1 MIKCEHETDYTFQ
14 RLQWLASSSCIS
26 KLYCNVII
34 LILLDII
41 LPLVICST
49 VRTINS
55 TPGMNF
61 IFAQNMLLFINMP
74 TKYLHLT
81 SVQKWK
87 RSFQKAIPEI
97 RSIAWTVNSGIF
109 FLTWASEGAYLWKIK
124 YHKTSFQFC
133 FKL

>member
-49 VRTINS
+49 VCTINS

-61 IFAQNMLLFINMP
+61 IFAQNSSKKCSHSLTCLRS
-74 TKYLHLT
+74 TCT

-97 RSIAWTVNSGIF
+97 HSIAWTVNSGIF
-109 FLTWASEGAYLWKIK
+109 FFNLSIRRCLPMKNQISQNK
-124 YHKTSFQFC
+124 FSV
-133 FKL
+133 LL